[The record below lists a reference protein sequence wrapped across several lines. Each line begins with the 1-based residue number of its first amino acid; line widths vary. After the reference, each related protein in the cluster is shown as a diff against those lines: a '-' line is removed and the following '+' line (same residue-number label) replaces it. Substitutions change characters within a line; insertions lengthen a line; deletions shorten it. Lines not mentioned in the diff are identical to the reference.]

1 MQEILSFITEIYLVL
16 PHYDNISPISY
27 MHYNIYHW
35 QNQPWVVAAG
45 FDY

>member
-27 MHYNIYHW
+27 MHYNNLSLAESALGGSSW
-35 QNQPWVVAAG
+35 L
-45 FDY
+45 